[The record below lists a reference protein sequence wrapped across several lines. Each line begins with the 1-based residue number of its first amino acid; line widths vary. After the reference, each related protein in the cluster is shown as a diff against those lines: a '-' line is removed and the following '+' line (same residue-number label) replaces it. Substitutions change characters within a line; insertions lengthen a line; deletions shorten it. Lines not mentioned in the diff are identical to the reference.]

1 MEIPGPNPA
10 NGRGGRVSFRIGNRC
25 CNGMERKAMTCIECG
40 GKLTTKPENY
50 RYTASG
56 LPNVTL
62 VGVDVRRCSKCG
74 DHEVVIPR
82 IEELH
87 RVLAAAVVRQASR
100 LTKDELKFLRKY
112 QGYSGVDFAKVIGVA
127 AETVSRWEN
136 GKEKIGATTEKLIR
150 MLVVHTQP
158 SRSYPI
164 EALKRITQDRSPRR
178 LSLRPKG
185 NSWVEQ
191 ELAAA

>member
-1 MEIPGPNPA
+1 
-10 NGRGGRVSFRIGNRC
+10 
-25 CNGMERKAMTCIECG
+25 MTCIQCG
-40 GKLTTKPENY
+40 GRLTTKPENY

-62 VGVDVRRCSKCG
+62 IGVDVRRCSKCG

-87 RVLAAAVVRQASR
+87 RVLAASVVRQVSR
-100 LTKDELKFLRKY
+100 LTKEELRFLRKY
-112 QGYSGVDFAKVIGVA
+112 LGYSGVDFAKLIGVA

-136 GKEKIGATTEKLIR
+136 GKEKIGPTTEKLIR

-158 SRSYPI
+158 SRRYPI
-164 EALKRITQDRSPRR
+164 EELKKITGGRAPKR

-191 ELAAA
+191 DLEAA

>member
-1 MEIPGPNPA
+1 
-10 NGRGGRVSFRIGNRC
+10 
-25 CNGMERKAMTCIECG
+25 MTCSQCG
-40 GKLTTKPENY
+40 GKMTTKPENY
-50 RYTASG
+50 RYAASG

-62 VGVDVRRCSKCG
+62 VGVDVRRCSRCG

-112 QGYSGVDFAKVIGVA
+112 LGYSGVDFAKVIGVA

-136 GKEKIGATTEKLIR
+136 GKERIGPTTERLIR
-150 MLVVHTQP
+150 MLVVHSQP
-158 SRSYPI
+158 IKSYPI
-164 EALKRITQDRSPRR
+164 EALEAISEERSTAP
-178 LSLRPKG
+178 LGVRPKG
-185 NSWVEQ
+185 NSWVEARL
-191 ELAAA
+191 EAA